1 MTVLRYQ
8 AKMYNDLSCYRD
20 VTLELNDECITIRE
34 DSKSTSSNAP
44 KIIYYR
50 DIYDW
55 ASKHDQKVKHDNHI
69 TDGINTQLG
78 DFITVPVYN
87 NSFIF
92 TLTPDVMADFI
103 NNLECKISIN
113 VNSSF
118 QVEQPTF

>member
-55 ASKHDQKVKHDNHI
+55 TSKHDQKVKHDNHI

-103 NNLECKISIN
+103 NNLECKIRIN